1 MKRAQWYFDFIS
13 PYAYLQLPRLPE
25 FAGLCELELRPVLF
39 AALLNHWGQLG
50 PAEITPKRAF
60 TYSQVRWRARREGVT
75 LTIPEAH
82 PFNPLKLLRLAIHL
96 GASHTV
102 IRRLFEFVWR
112 EGHIPENARA
122 WAALVQE
129 LGVADAEESL
139 TRDEVKRTL
148 RDNTDAA
155 IAAGAF
161 GVPTLVIDGQ
171 LFWGADATDMA
182 RDYLRDPASFAEDAA
197 LIAGLPQA
205 ARRRPP
211 SARTSS

>member
-60 TYSQVRWRARREGVT
+60 TYSQVRWRARREGIV

-96 GASHTV
+96 GGGLPVVQH
-102 IRRLFEFVWR
+102 LFEFVWR
-112 EGHIPENARA
+112 DGHIPENERA
-122 WAALVQE
+122 WSALVQE
-129 LGVADAEESL
+129 LGVADAEGSL
-139 TRDEVKRTL
+139 ARDEVKQTL
-148 RDNTDAA
+148 RTNTDAA

-161 GVPTLVIDGQ
+161 GVPTIVVDGQ
-171 LFWGADATDMA
+171 LFWGADSTDMA
-182 RDYLRDPASFAEDAA
+182 RDYLSDPASFAADAE
-197 LIAGLPQA
+197 LIARLPQA
-205 ARRRPP
+205 AQRRAP